1 MIYDFAVIG
10 GDMRQVYLANY
21 LKNQRYQVI
30 TYATKK
36 DGLECKEG
44 KHFETVI
51 SESRNIIGPIVFS
64 KNEEITSSYKNK
76 KMPKI
81 MRA

>member
-36 DGLECKEG
+36 EGSECKED
-44 KHFETVI
+44 KSFENVI
-51 SESRNIIGPIVFS
+51 KRSEVHDWPRRFF
-64 KNEEITSSYKNK
+64 K
-76 KMPKI
+76 KRGNHRKF
-81 MRA
+81 

>member
-36 DGLECKEG
+36 EGSECKEG
-44 KHFETVI
+44 KSFENVI
-51 SESRNIIGPIVFS
+51 RKQS
-64 KNEEITSSYKNK
+64 
-76 KMPKI
+76 
-81 MRA
+81 A

>member
-36 DGLECKEG
+36 KAQNARKVNLL
-44 KHFETVI
+44 
-51 SESRNIIGPIVFS
+51 
-64 KNEEITSSYKNK
+64 
-76 KMPKI
+76 KMS
-81 MRA
+81 

>member
-36 DGLECKEG
+36 EDSECKEG
-44 KHFETVI
+44 KSFENVI
-51 SESRNIIGPIVFS
+51 RVHDWTRRFF
-64 KNEEITSSYKNK
+64 K
-76 KMPKI
+76 KRGNHRKF
-81 MRA
+81 

>member
-36 DGLECKEG
+36 EGSECKEG
-44 KHFETVI
+44 SFEVL
-51 SESRNIIGPIVFS
+51 
-64 KNEEITSSYKNK
+64 
-76 KMPKI
+76 
-81 MRA
+81 